1 MLEYQMLING
11 KLENASANEWIE
23 VLNPFN
29 NIPIGRVPKA
39 TKADVQKALEAAQEA
54 QLKWRRLPAQ
64 KRGELVRQL
73 ADILLENQD
82 ELAHLLTSEH
92 GKPLHEAIGEV
103 QGAAGFLQYAAES
116 ARRIEGELIASEKQ
130 DEQIWIQRVPYGVT
144 VGIVAWNFPLALAA
158 RKLGNA
164 LVTGNSMIIKPPS
177 ETPLTVMR
185 FAQLVAEK
193 SEIPQGVLQFI
204 TGSGREAGD
213 ALVRNDIVRLVT
225 LTGST
230 AAGLQVFKAASEN
243 CVDVRLELGGKA
255 PFVVMEDADVEKAA
269 EAAVIARFS
278 NCGQIC
284 TCNERMYIH
293 ESVYDQFVE
302 KLLEGVRK
310 LRVGDPMQADTDMG
324 PKVNRS
330 EVEKIQDLV
339 NRSLE
344 QGAKIL
350 LDMTPKNKEEF
361 PTPNGNWLYPMVL
374 EVTDNANPLM
384 QEEIFGPVLPVMKIS
399 GFDEAMTLCNECKY
413 GLSSYLFTNN
423 AKYIMRMIQE
433 LDFGEVYVNR
443 ENGELLNAFH
453 NGYKLS
459 GTGGEDG
466 EHGLQGYLQKKTV
479 YMNYNIR

>member
-11 KLENASANEWIE
+11 KLEKASANEWIE

-29 NIPIGRVPKA
+29 NTPIGRVPKA

-255 PFVVMEDADVEKAA
+255 PFVVMEH
-269 EAAVIARFS
+269 S
-278 NCGQIC
+278 C
-284 TCNERMYIH
+284 
-293 ESVYDQFVE
+293 
-302 KLLEGVRK
+302 
-310 LRVGDPMQADTDMG
+310 
-324 PKVNRS
+324 
-330 EVEKIQDLV
+330 
-339 NRSLE
+339 
-344 QGAKIL
+344 
-350 LDMTPKNKEEF
+350 
-361 PTPNGNWLYPMVL
+361 
-374 EVTDNANPLM
+374 
-384 QEEIFGPVLPVMKIS
+384 
-399 GFDEAMTLCNECKY
+399 
-413 GLSSYLFTNN
+413 
-423 AKYIMRMIQE
+423 
-433 LDFGEVYVNR
+433 
-443 ENGELLNAFH
+443 
-453 NGYKLS
+453 
-459 GTGGEDG
+459 
-466 EHGLQGYLQKKTV
+466 
-479 YMNYNIR
+479 